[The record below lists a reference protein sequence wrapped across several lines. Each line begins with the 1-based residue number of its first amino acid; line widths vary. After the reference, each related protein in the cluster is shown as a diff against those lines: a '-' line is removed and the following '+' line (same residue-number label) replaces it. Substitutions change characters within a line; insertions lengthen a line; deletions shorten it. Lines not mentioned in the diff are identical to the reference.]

1 MKLALGPLQYC
12 WPRERTFAL
21 YDLVADWPV
30 EIVYLGEVVC
40 SRRRELRLRDWLA
53 LAAALVRSG
62 KEVVLST
69 PAVIESQ
76 ADMRLLRRI
85 AFNDLYPVEA
95 NEMGAVQLLAGRAPF
110 VAGPHLNIYNDHSLR
125 CLAGLGMKR
134 WVLPV
139 ELSRATLAALQKGR
153 PPGVET
159 EVFCF
164 GRMPLA
170 FSARCFTARYHGTRK
185 DDCGFRCIDYPDGLE
200 LRTQAGKPFLVLNGV
215 QTQSSALYSLAGQMA
230 ELRSLAV
237 DVLRVS
243 PQSRNLGEVLQVL
256 RAAADDCLGAQEAVY
271 AIAQL
276 VGAETCSG
284 YWRGQAGM
292 VR

>member
-1 MKLALGPLQYC
+1 VRLALGPLQYC
-12 WPRERTFAL
+12 WPRSRTFAF
-21 YDLVADWPV
+21 YDLVGDWPV
-30 EIVYLGEVVC
+30 DIVYLGEVVC

-53 LAAALVRSG
+53 LAAALVRGG
-62 KEVVLST
+62 KQVVLST
-69 PAVIESQ
+69 LAVIESE
-76 ADMRLLRRI
+76 ADTRLLRRI
-85 AFNDLYPVEA
+85 AFNGKYAVEA

-125 CLAGLGMKR
+125 CLAGMGMKR
-134 WVLPV
+134 WVLPL
-139 ELSRATLAALQKGR
+139 ELSCATLAALQKAR
-153 PPGVET
+153 PPEIET
-159 EVFCF
+159 EMFCF

-185 DDCGFRCIDYPDGLE
+185 DDCGFRCVDYPDGLE

-230 ELRSLAV
+230 ELRSLGV

-243 PQSRNLGEVLQVL
+243 PHSRNFGEVVQVL
-256 RAAADDCLGAQEAVY
+256 RAAADGGLGPQEAVY

-276 VGAETCSG
+276 VDTQTCSG
-284 YWRGQAGM
+284 YWRGRAGM